1 MDGFRCAYDRAQ
13 HEHSVTSRAQSSAV
27 FEASARRGCEYWP
40 PRMLSMT
47 VSLGGLEFI
56 GLAQSAARQPE
67 VVQHDM
73 NRDNK
78 GAGGQRWC
86 LTTQTLHSTMLIQCT
101 GRTRCSDQT
110 ACTLS
115 SIPVSVMPIPVV
127 TTMLV
132 WDIGVSAVPVARHA
146 WRFGTAWHLAKA
158 VGIRRRVRT
167 VIGHTLRH

>member
-1 MDGFRCAYDRAQ
+1 
-13 HEHSVTSRAQSSAV
+13 
-27 FEASARRGCEYWP
+27 
-40 PRMLSMT
+40 MT
-47 VSLGGLEFI
+47 VSLVGLEFI

-86 LTTQTLHSTMLIQCT
+86 LTTQTLQSTMLIQCT

-146 WRFGTAWHLAKA
+146 WRFGTAWHLAEA
-158 VGIRRRVRT
+158 VCIPGRIRT
-167 VIGHTLRH
+167 VVRHTLRHRDRASAQEQSESKKNWLE